1 MSADWELFKPGQP
14 PFLLKRFADRDG
26 VGLEFRQAGA
36 VRTFA
41 LSRQQV
47 VGFSSSHPQEQAPAA
62 ASSSQQLAVL
72 ASAIAR
78 LLPSDGQYRLIDA
91 KVPLP
96 TELNISLNL
105 VLLEAMR
112 RATEVVP
119 VLQLIGPGAVF
130 TKGIGSLPEKTALSP
145 LENFVLEHLGE
156 GKKLEELQAL
166 LPQEPQAIARA
177 VAGLVCAGIL
187 VAGKALARP
196 SPEKPLFPPANP
208 ELRARLARIAQEA
221 HLPPMEVEREL
232 TPEELE
238 EARRSK
244 EEGLAL
250 LAQGD
255 EKQALRLL
263 TKAVS
268 LSPDPQTLVR
278 LAEVEVVNPLWRQ
291 RALAHLRQALEMDPK
306 NTAAWLALA
315 NFWGLRGDLAK
326 QRRCLENILKYD
338 PQNREVQN
346 ALAHLR

>member
-1 MSADWELFKPGQP
+1 MLEDWQLYKPGQP

-26 VGLEFRQAGA
+26 VGVEFRQAGA

-41 LSRQQV
+41 LSRQHV
-47 VGFSSSHPQEQAPAA
+47 VGFSSSHPQEQVPQA
-62 ASSSQQLAVL
+62 ASSAEKLSLL
-72 ASAIAR
+72 ASSIGR
-78 LLPSDGQYRLIDA
+78 LLPWDGQYRLVDA
-91 KVPLP
+91 NAPLQ

-112 RATEVVP
+112 RAPEVTP
-119 VLQLIGPGAVF
+119 VMELLALDTVF
-130 TKGIGSLPEKTALSP
+130 TKGTSFVPEKMALAP
-145 LENFVLEHLGE
+145 LEKFVLEHVGE
-156 GKKLEELQAL
+156 GKKLEELQTL
-166 LPQEPQAIARA
+166 LPQEPQGIARA

-187 VAGKALARP
+187 VAEKGPARP
-196 SPEKPLFPPANP
+196 EPEKPLFPPANP

-221 HLPPMEVEREL
+221 QLPPMEVEREL

-238 EARRSK
+238 EAQRSK

-250 LAQGD
+250 LSQGD

-291 RALAHLRQALEMDPK
+291 RALAHLKQALEMDPK
-306 NTAAWLALA
+306 NTPAWLALA
-315 NFWGLRGDLAK
+315 NFWGLRGDIAK

-346 ALAHLR
+346 ALTHLG